1 MSNIDPSSRCTRCG
15 HTFKEHEAMIASVR
29 DYRHAREMDSCL
41 AECLDEGGFVTEKDY
56 KSDYVPMA
64 ASRR

>member
-1 MSNIDPSSRCTRCG
+1 MSNIDPSSRCARCG

-29 DYRHAREMDSCL
+29 DYRHAHEMDSCL
-41 AECLDEGGFVTEKDY
+41 AECLDDGGFVTEKNY
-56 KSDYVPMA
+56 QPDYVPMA